1 VLKPSYSSVPCT
13 MFPFLD
19 PIDPGTWLLSVS
31 CEIYVNNVLVASN
44 SVSKHV
50 YMLISFISIINNV

>member
-1 VLKPSYSSVPCT
+1 